1 MNISSLF
8 QKQQLKPAW
17 SYTAAGVLW
26 RIVFSESN
34 FIIGE
39 DRDTENKRVTFF
51 CLNAVNGDVLW
62 KDVTFAE
69 SWWIGIEGVKHD
81 KIFLHGFKKPD
92 MPEHGKIIAVD
103 LGTGRELWHNND
115 YAFVYATD
123 DRVFAFRD
131 FFEKRKYYE
140 LDAANGEFIRE
151 LNEPPDGLYEMKNA
165 SHGRNDFLFPESLSE
180 SHSEYPLVNRH
191 VSLHCDMEQVRG
203 PVEFVRS
210 NGMLVFN
217 FHALTGRDAKNNDV
231 LQNRLC
237 VMEEENGKRI
247 FADVLNDSTP
257 SPVPDSFF
265 IDGGTLYYL
274 KDKMTI
280 VSLTLPLNLR

>member
-8 QKQQLKPAW
+8 QRQQLKPAW
-17 SYTAAGVLW
+17 SYTTEGVLW

-39 DRDTENKRVTFF
+39 DRDTENKQVTFF

-62 KDVTFAE
+62 KGMTFAE
-69 SWWIGIEGVKHD
+69 PWWIGIEGVKHD

-103 LGTGRELWHNND
+103 LGTGRELWRNND
-115 YAFVYATD
+115 YAFVCATN

-140 LDAANGEFIRE
+140 IDSSGGAFIQEF
-151 LNEPPDGLYEMKNA
+151 NEAPEGLYEMKNA
-165 SHGRNDFLFPESLSE
+165 SHGRNDFLFPESSIETLA
-180 SHSEYPLVNRH
+180 EYPLVTRH
-191 VSLHCDMEQVRG
+191 VSLYCDMEQLRG

-217 FHALTGRDAKNNDV
+217 YHALTGRDEKNMDV

-237 VMEEENGKRI
+237 VVEEEGSKRI
-247 FADVLNDSTP
+247 FADVLNESTP

-265 IDGGTLYYL
+265 LDDRTLYYIKNKNTL
-274 KDKMTI
+274 VSIQLHQI
-280 VSLTLPLNLR
+280 VR